1 MYFNARRE
9 NVTFDVIN
17 LIQPGF
23 VVQHKPK
30 VFLPDLLHYH
40 FKFCPSS
47 IFLTIFHGKLVQES
61 CQKTMPAISKRIF
74 CYIWHPSNEI
84 LKNNIYPSMS
94 CISKIFWCL
103 SFYFLCKRCWL
114 KTLTWFS
121 DPVTNRSF
129 MYQAHDMSHRI
140 YQKWW
145 AKKVACH
152 FTENEQL
159 V

>member
-1 MYFNARRE
+1 MYSTPLCVVFSKGYVMYFNARWE

-17 LIQPGF
+17 LIHPGF

-61 CQKTMPAISKRIF
+61 CQKTMPAISRQAF

-84 LKNNIYPSMS
+84 LKNNVYLSMS
-94 CISKIFWCL
+94 WIDTWYDLSKIFRFL
-103 SFYFLCKRCWL
+103 SFLVF
-114 KTLTWFS
+114 
-121 DPVTNRSF
+121 V
-129 MYQAHDMSHRI
+129 
-140 YQKWW
+140 QKMF
-145 AKKVACH
+145 AKKIDMNLWSR
-152 FTENEQL
+152 F
-159 V
+159 

>member
-17 LIQPGF
+17 LIHPGF

-30 VFLPDLLHYH
+30 GFLPDLLHYH

-61 CQKTMPAISKRIF
+61 CQKTMPAISRQAF

-84 LKNNIYPSMS
+84 
-94 CISKIFWCL
+94 
-103 SFYFLCKRCWL
+103 
-114 KTLTWFS
+114 
-121 DPVTNRSF
+121 
-129 MYQAHDMSHRI
+129 
-140 YQKWW
+140 
-145 AKKVACH
+145 
-152 FTENEQL
+152 
-159 V
+159 